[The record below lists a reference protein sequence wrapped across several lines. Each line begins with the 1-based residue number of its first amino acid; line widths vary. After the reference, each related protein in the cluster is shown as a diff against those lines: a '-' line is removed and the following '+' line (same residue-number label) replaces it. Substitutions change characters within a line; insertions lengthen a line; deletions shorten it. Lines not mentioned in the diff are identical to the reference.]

1 MNHLIRKRLGGVFP
15 TPSQLN
21 FELNLRNYKS
31 VTGFKGDEPWIY
43 PKTKKMQAV
52 ITDKSFFPEIPM
64 FTKKSLK
71 DEDDH
76 AH

>member
-43 PKTKKMQAV
+43 PKTKKMKAV

-71 DEDDH
+71 DEDDQ